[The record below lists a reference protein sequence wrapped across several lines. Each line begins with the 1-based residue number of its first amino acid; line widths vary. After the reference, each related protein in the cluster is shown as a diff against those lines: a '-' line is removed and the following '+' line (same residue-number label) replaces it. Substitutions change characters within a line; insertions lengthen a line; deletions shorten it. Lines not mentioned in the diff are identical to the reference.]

1 MTIAYGLWLMAAFPQ
16 SVIADLIRD
25 LLKQGA
31 ARSQEPKGPSQC
43 LLHTQA
49 IGYRP

>member
-31 ARSQEPKGPSQC
+31 AISQEPKSPSQC
-43 LLHTQA
+43 PLHTRA
-49 IGYRP
+49 IGNRP